1 MKLRNL
7 IYPLIPIGAIACLAG
22 CSVPGWHHSI
32 PSPTTTPTAT
42 KTTTQQHPKV
52 HPQPKPVKPGVLM
65 SVFRT
70 DGLSPVI
77 KVDAQGTP
85 YIVADLDGTKW
96 TCYPGKGFTLDAQG
110 GIRLDGWTCST
121 ASVSPADV
129 LGFAALT
136 GSKIVRG

>member
-7 IYPLIPIGAIACLAG
+7 IYPLITIGAIACLAG

-42 KTTTQQHPKV
+42 KIAKPHPRV
-52 HPQPKPVKPGVLM
+52 HPQPKPVKPGALV

-70 DGLSPVI
+70 DGLNPVV

-85 YIVADLDGTKW
+85 YVVAALDGTTW
-96 TCYPGKGFTLDAQG
+96 TCYPGKGFTLNATG
-110 GIRLDGWTCST
+110 GVRLDGWTCST
-121 ASVSPADV
+121 DSISTADV

-136 GSKIVRG
+136 GGKIVRG